1 MNIRSRSIQGPK
13 LKSHKVSNK
22 KNKSSSKT
30 TWKKWKKWK
39 TSLVKDHDIDVLLNT
54 VSRQSLSNN

>member
-1 MNIRSRSIQGPK
+1 MNIRARSIQGSR

-22 KNKSSSKT
+22 KKKSSSKKT
-30 TWKKWKKWK
+30 LKKWK

-54 VSRQSLSNN
+54 ASRQSLSNN